1 MQKLR
6 KGDLVEIRTGEHRSK
21 RGHVLSVLDDGGIIV
36 ENVNLRWKHLRR
48 SQQHPQGGRVEK
60 EAPIDRSN
68 VLVVSQETDKPQRVR
83 IVAFQLK
90 DGDRVKTLRYRV
102 GAKDQK
108 PISATDKDLY
118 EKHMAVKG

>member
-6 KGDLVEIRTGEHRSK
+6 KGDLVEVLTGEHRKK

-36 ENVNLRWKHLRR
+36 ENVNSRWKHLRR

-68 VLVVSQETDKPQRVR
+68 VLVVSQETDKAQRVR
-83 IVAFQLK
+83 IVTFQLK
-90 DGDRVKTLRYRV
+90 EGDRVKTLRYRV

-108 PISATDKDLY
+108 PMSAADKDLY
-118 EKHMAVKG
+118 EKHLAVKG